1 MGHSVPAWLNFDLC
15 GDAAA
20 ASVVLWITKEGL
32 SRLEQSEVCT
42 ISEEDCQ
49 HHQAFSY
56 RLLKSWLA
64 ISSMPS

>member
-1 MGHSVPAWLNFDLC
+1 MGHSVPASLHFDLC
-15 GDAAA
+15 GDAA

-32 SRLEQSEVCT
+32 SSLEQSEVCT
-42 ISEEDCQ
+42 ISAENCQ
-49 HHQAFSY
+49 HHQALSY

>member
-1 MGHSVPAWLNFDLC
+1 MGHSVPASLNFDLC
-15 GDAAA
+15 GDAA

-32 SRLEQSEVCT
+32 CSLEQSEVCN
-42 ISEEDCQ
+42 ISEENCQ

-56 RLLKSWLA
+56 CLLKSRLA